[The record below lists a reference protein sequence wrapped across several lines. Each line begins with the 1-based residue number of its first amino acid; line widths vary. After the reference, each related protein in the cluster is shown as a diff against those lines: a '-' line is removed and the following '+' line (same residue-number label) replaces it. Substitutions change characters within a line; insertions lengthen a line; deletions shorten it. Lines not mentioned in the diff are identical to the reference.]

1 MALKIAKPSEAS
13 PSFQERLAGFFREH
27 GWLCAGTFAAVIVA
41 TAEGRRP
48 EAEEL
53 AAQRTAIAA
62 LSADEQQ
69 RLQLQAVAFRQL
81 TAEQQ
86 ATIQSVHHEVVAH
99 PELSDTLAEY
109 HKWLESLPKGKRDQI
124 LAESDHQKRLS
135 LIREAREP
143 AKQEPTPRSND
154 GPNSR
159 RPGFFAGSNEFLNRM
174 PLQASA
180 SQNFDLILKAL
191 AKEVG
196 APDAPKAAND
206 LERWEYRLR
215 VVDRALMD
223 LPRDGQRSIRDV
235 VRKVFENKLPPDAR
249 DKLPSDFKMATELL
263 FKRLVFEGMTLM
275 EKDGKYREQFMN
287 DLPPNARLHFSEMP
301 DKQRDLHITV
311 SHIRKVAPDL
321 GSQIF
326 ETIIEDP
333 QRPRPDRPGNRGD
346 DLGPDGGPLGR
357 GPRGNGPRP
366 NGQRPGGGFGGGFG
380 GQFDG
385 PPPDGRP
392 NDEPPPRRREGL

>member
-1 MALKIAKPSEAS
+1 MALKIAKSSEAL
-13 PSFQERLAGFFREH
+13 PGFKERLTDFTREH
-27 GWLCAGTFAAVIVA
+27 GWLCAGAFVAVIVA

-53 AAQRTAIAA
+53 AAQRQAIAA

-69 RLQLQAVAFRQL
+69 RLQLQVVAFRQL
-81 TAEQQ
+81 TADQQ
-86 ATIQSVHHEVVAH
+86 ATIQSVHQEVVAH
-99 PELSDTLAEY
+99 PELGETLAEY

-135 LIREAREP
+135 MIREAREP
-143 AKQEPTPRSND
+143 AKPEPSSRSND
-154 GPNSR
+154 GPNNR

-174 PLQASA
+174 PLQPNAG
-180 SQNFDLILKAL
+180 QHFDLIMKAL

-196 APDAPKAAND
+196 APEAPKAAND

-223 LPRDGQRSIRDV
+223 LPRDGQRSIRDI
-235 VRKVFENKLPPDAR
+235 VRKIFESKLPQDAR
-249 DKLPSDFKMATELL
+249 DKLPSDFNMATELL

-301 DKQRDLHITV
+301 DKQRDLHVTV
-311 SHIRKVAPDL
+311 SHIRKVAPEL
-321 GSQIF
+321 GGQIF
-326 ETIIEDP
+326 ETVIEDP
-333 QRPRPDRPGNRGD
+333 MRNRPGNRGEEF
-346 DLGPDGGPLGR
+346 GPDGGGPSGR

-380 GQFDG
+380 GSFDG

-392 NDEPPPRRREGL
+392 NEEPPPRRREGQ